1 MTTTQQTTAVQAQG
15 GQNVVFL
22 ALPGGAFRAQPV
34 KLGRSDGR
42 NVEVLE
48 GLAPGA
54 QLASGNTFVIKS
66 ELGKSSAAH
75 TH

>member
-1 MTTTQQTTAVQAQG
+1 MPVSAVQTQG
-15 GQNVVFL
+15 EESVVFL
-22 ALPGGAFRAQPV
+22 LLPGNTVKTQPV
-34 KLGRSDGR
+34 RLGRSDGR

-66 ELGKSSAAH
+66 ELGKSSA
-75 TH
+75 THSH